1 MTRERYVIVL
11 SSYYD
16 EPFHTVH
23 NMNGI
28 LLFFFII
35 ELKGSSGVA
44 HYHCVVGSLI
54 WGGRM
59 TIRASAFDKVVGVG
73 EEMVVGT
80 WDFAV

>member
-1 MTRERYVIVL
+1 MTRERYIIILRL
-11 SSYYD
+11 STYYD
-16 EPFHTVH
+16 EPFHTEH
-23 NMNGI
+23 KRYI
-28 LLFFFII
+28 IFFFI

-44 HYHCVVGSLI
+44 HHHCVVGSLV